1 MDGGLIDACC
11 KKKYKYVT
19 WCGVKNV
26 CILLLELLV
35 TSCFD
40 DDLERKVDSLE
51 YEIEKVISTNDILS
65 LKYELYLACYEGK
78 LLK

>member
-1 MDGGLIDACC
+1 MLFRS
-11 KKKYKYVT
+11 
-19 WCGVKNV
+19 
-26 CILLLELLV
+26 ELLV

>member
-1 MDGGLIDACC
+1 MCYLVWREKCL
-11 KKKYKYVT
+11 YFT
-19 WCGVKNV
+19 
-26 CILLLELLV
+26 LELLV

>member
-1 MDGGLIDACC
+1 MDGGLIDTCC
-11 KKKYKYVT
+11 KKKYKCVT